1 MKKAKVGITMV
12 QEININR
19 DVLLK
24 CGMSAE
30 RMRTM
35 EEGLNQTELLTK
47 QRDLIK
53 RYTDMERLK
62 DSARSALSK
71 WPRRFL
77 SPTE

>member
-1 MKKAKVGITMV
+1 MV

-47 QRDLIK
+47 QRDLIR

-71 WPRRFL
+71 
-77 SPTE
+77 

>member
-71 WPRRFL
+71 
-77 SPTE
+77 